1 MFFQRFIVRLLW
13 NNYKLKLINY
23 KLTIYK
29 QWLLQNVAIKSSWDF
44 LWNHSES
51 LRWTYLFRNSFIVVA
66 ELMYM
71 CFFYKHRPQISC
83 SRFSTVP
90 VTSFTSVW
98 EATVPFSSV
107 SVVNADGTESLIRF
121 LRLLPQKSQTC
132 DSRLA
137 WITRRT
143 RSTSQCLSCC
153 RWFILIKLSVK

>member
-83 SRFSTVP
+83 SRFFTVP
-90 VTSFTSVW
+90 VTSFTLVW

-107 SVVNADGTESLIRF
+107 SVVNADGTEDFCHRNLKLVTQDLLESQGEREVLHNVKAAVGDLF
-121 LRLLPQKSQTC
+121 LLN
-132 DSRLA
+132 
-137 WITRRT
+137 
-143 RSTSQCLSCC
+143 
-153 RWFILIKLSVK
+153 